1 MSLLF
6 SACKKDNTDPIVL
19 SDGDYLMFGH
29 FYGMCAGE
37 ACVEIFRLEDNR
49 LLEDTNDVYPSY
61 TNFYEGN
68 YVALSASQ
76 FTAVQDLTSYFPND
90 LWAVS
95 NRVIGQPDAGD
106 WGGLYVEYSLNG
118 LRQFWLIDTKRDNVP
133 AVYHPF
139 IDKIE
144 EKIALLQ

>member
-6 SACKKDNTDPIVL
+6 SACKKDGTDPIVL

-29 FYGMCAGE
+29 FYGMCSGE
-37 ACVEIFRLEDNR
+37 SCVEIFRLEQNR
-49 LLEDTNDVYPSY
+49 LLEDTKDLYPNN
-61 TNFYEGN
+61 TNAYNGD

-76 FTAVQDLTSYFPND
+76 FAAVQDLTSYFPND

-118 LRQFWLIDTKRDNVP
+118 VRQWWLIDKMRDNVP

-139 IDKIE
+139 LDKIE

>member
-1 MSLLF
+1 MTLLF
-6 SACKKDNTDPIVL
+6 SACKKDGTDPIVL

-29 FYGMCAGE
+29 FYGMCGGE

-49 LLEDTNDVYPSY
+49 LLEDTKDLYPNN
-61 TNFYEGN
+61 TNAYVGD

-106 WGGLYVEYSLNG
+106 WGGIYVEYSLNG
-118 LRQFWLIDTKRDNVP
+118 LRQWWLIDKLRDNVP

-139 IDKIE
+139 LDKIE
-144 EKIALLQ
+144 EKITLLQ